1 MGANRRNKF
10 GVSRRFAVRYDRA
23 NDPEY
28 MVLVERYQTTKR
40 YSQSGKAGDDDHKE
54 SVRALHHYH
63 GKIAVESF
71 RK

>member
-23 NDPEY
+23 DDPEY
-28 MVLVERYQTTKR
+28 MALVEQYQITKQN
-40 YSQSGKAGDDDHKE
+40 SQSGKAGHAAHKE
-54 SVRALHHYH
+54 SIRALHYYH

-71 RK
+71 R